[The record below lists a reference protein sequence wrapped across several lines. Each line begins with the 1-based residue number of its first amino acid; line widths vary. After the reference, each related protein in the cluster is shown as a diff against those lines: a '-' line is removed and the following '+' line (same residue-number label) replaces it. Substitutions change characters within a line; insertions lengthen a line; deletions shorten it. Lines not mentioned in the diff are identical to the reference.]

1 VKGKVLCR
9 CVEIGRKGR
18 KHLAPYI
25 CREAQEEKKPAGKCD
40 RVTGKEE
47 NTQYA

>member
-9 CVEIGRKGR
+9 CVEIDRKGR
-18 KHLAPYI
+18 KHLSPYI
-25 CREAQEEKKPAGKCD
+25 CIKALEEKKPAGKCD

-47 NTQYA
+47 NTQCA